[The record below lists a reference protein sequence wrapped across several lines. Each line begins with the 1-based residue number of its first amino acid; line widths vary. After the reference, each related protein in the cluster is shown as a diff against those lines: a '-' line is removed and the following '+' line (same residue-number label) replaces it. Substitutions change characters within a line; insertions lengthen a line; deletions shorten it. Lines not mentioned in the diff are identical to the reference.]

1 MRKVRQPKTQLRQ
14 TLAKHEELHEL
25 RTLIE
30 QWRREWSERTPPE
43 DQFPV
48 TTDDKERDRG

>member
-1 MRKVRQPKTQLRQ
+1 MRKVRQPNPQLRH
-14 TLAKHEELHEL
+14 TLAKHEEPHEL
-25 RTLIE
+25 RTLIA

-43 DQFPV
+43 DRFPV